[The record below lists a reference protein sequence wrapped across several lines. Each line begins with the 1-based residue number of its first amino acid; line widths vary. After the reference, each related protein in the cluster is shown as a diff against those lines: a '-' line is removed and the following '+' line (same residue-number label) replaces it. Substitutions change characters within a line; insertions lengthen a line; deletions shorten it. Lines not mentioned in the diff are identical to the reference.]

1 MYLFEVC
8 TQEHVRLA
16 SYAKLYGSLL
26 NFWVYSYAKAAV
38 YTHQA
43 LRALSAHFQLDFHC
57 TLLE

>member
-38 YTHQA
+38 
-43 LRALSAHFQLDFHC
+43 
-57 TLLE
+57 